1 MNHFAQDPFSQPV
14 PTMQPPMAGIALGQ
28 SVSYPC
34 GYDAS
39 LLFPIP
45 RMQARFDIG
54 ITEGALPFAGLDRWN
69 AYEMSWLNHKGLPQ
83 VALLRITVPC
93 VSPNIIESKSF
104 KLYLN
109 SFNQTQF
116 ACEQDVVALLVS
128 DLSLVAQAR
137 VDVELIAPSAFALE
151 RIEEFAGIDLDQQ
164 DIAASHYS
172 PAPALLK
179 LRNTSDTELSA
190 ADPVITE
197 SLYSRLLKSNCP
209 VTQQPDWACV
219 QIDYSGRAIDHA
231 GLLQYIVSF
240 RMHSG
245 FHENCVERM
254 YMDIMRQCQPQSLSI
269 YARYT
274 RRGGLDI
281 NPWRATPGM
290 PVPLVARSARQ

>member
-1 MNHFAQDPFSQPV
+1 MNHNLQDPASNTSPATQPA
-14 PTMQPPMAGIALGQ
+14 MAGISLGQ

-54 ITEGALPFAGLDRWN
+54 IAEGALPFDGLDRWN
-69 AYEMSWLNHKGLPQ
+69 AYEMSWLSNKGLPQ

-93 VSPNIIESKSF
+93 ASPNIIESKSF

-116 ACEQDVVALLVS
+116 ACEQDVVALLAS
-128 DLSLVAQAR
+128 DLSRVAQVMVA
-137 VDVELIAPSAFALE
+137 VELIAPSAFALE
-151 RIEEFAGIDLDQQ
+151 RIEEFSGIDLDQQ
-164 DIAASHYS
+164 DISASHYS
-172 PAPALLK
+172 PEPDLLK
-179 LRNTSDTELSA
+179 LRSTFQVEASA
-190 ADPVITE
+190 IDPIVTE

-219 QIDYSGRAIDHA
+219 QIDYTGRAIDHA
-231 GLLQYIVSF
+231 GLLKYIVSF

-290 PVPLVARSARQ
+290 PVPSVARSARQ